1 MLCRHYLPSGG
12 FGIIKKGRITGNIN
26 YHRTALEL
34 DSSGSPG
41 ICNLDIAYSST
52 PSKKSIILIPGV
64 TGDSQDNYVVDLVH
78 EGLAKGYN
86 MVVFN
91 HTATKKDKA
100 QNLKLIDIHKGS

>member
-100 QNLKLIDIHKGS
+100 